1 MGIKGRFMMNN
12 KGVTMIELLIVV
24 AIFSLIL
31 TGLTIAFI
39 QQQRLSNFTQEAIDV
54 DQTGRTAL
62 DYIASIVRNAA
73 ARQGKTFSMSFE
85 NGGSTA
91 DPTRC
96 EDNTGDDAGSV
107 DNTPDCLT
115 IFTWDITKGEYVDP
129 VTNERKFPSIAASV
143 TVASA
148 GPPLVLQL
156 PEKWFKDDSGNP
168 LAQPLL
174 EAGDLL
180 GFRSRIIL
188 CTPDSTVSCV
198 ATPHLCTEC
207 AAILRVD
214 SVDSATQQATI
225 DNVDDI
231 IEQNFQELDF
241 AVDEMATF
249 INNFFLPVINT
260 YSNEMTIVQAQTFTI
275 DPADRQLLLRQN
287 EAGNFQ
293 PIAGPL
299 DANSPDASGIVDLQ
313 FVFNLQRADGG
324 MTKVGVPLDAAN
336 CRFPNFDELE
346 NEIGLDP
353 NTPCRSGE
361 KDIRTIEIY
370 LLVRSRVRPT
380 LVQGK
385 FTPLQS
391 VPAIGDVLER
401 DTNHASLG
409 EGFMY
414 RLFSTVVYIRNMA
427 REEFG

>member
-1 MGIKGRFMMNN
+1 MNN
-12 KGVTMIELLIVV
+12 KGFTLIELLIVV

-73 ARQGKTFSMSFE
+73 ARQGKTFSLSFE

-91 DPTRC
+91 DPRC
-96 EDNTGDDAGSV
+96 EDNTGDNAGSV

-115 IFTWDITKGEYVDP
+115 IFTWDITRGQTGP
-129 VTNERKFPSIAASV
+129 IFPSTAGIV

-156 PEKWFKDDSGNP
+156 PPEWFQGVNLIGETSNP
-168 LAQPLL
+168 ANNI
-174 EAGDLL
+174 LL
-180 GFRSRIIL
+180 GFRSRVIL
-188 CTPDSTVSCV
+188 CNPDAPGICV
-198 ATPHLCTEC
+198 ATPNLCTEC
-207 AAILRVD
+207 AAILRTTVD
-214 SVDSATQQATI
+214 GTTQQATI
-225 DNVDDI
+225 DDVDKI
-231 IEQNFQELDF
+231 IEQNFQDSDF
-241 AVDEMATF
+241 ADMTTF
-249 INNFFLPVINT
+249 INSFFLPVINT
-260 YSNEMTIVQAQTFTI
+260 YSNEMTIDQSHTFTI
-275 DPADRQLLLRQN
+275 DTTDRQLLLRQN

-299 DANSPDASGIVDLQ
+299 DANNPDASGIVDLQ

-346 NEIGLDP
+346 NEIEGDP
-353 NTPCRSGE
+353 NTMCRSGE
-361 KDIRTIEIY
+361 KDIRTVEIY

-401 DTNHASLG
+401 DTDHASLG

-414 RLFSTVVYIRNMA
+414 RIFSTTIYIRNMA

>member
-1 MGIKGRFMMNN
+1 MTNN
-12 KGVTMIELLIVV
+12 KGFTMIELLIVV

-73 ARQGKTFSMSFE
+73 ARQGKAFSLSFE

-91 DPTRC
+91 DPRC
-96 EDNTGDDAGSV
+96 EDNTGDNAGSV
-107 DNTPDCLT
+107 DNKPDCLT
-115 IFTWDITKGEYVDP
+115 IFTWDITRGQ
-129 VTNERKFPSIAASV
+129 NGSIFPSTAGIV

-156 PEKWFKDDSGNP
+156 PPEWFQGGNLIGETTTP
-168 LAQPLL
+168 TNNI
-174 EAGDLL
+174 LL
-180 GFRSRIIL
+180 GFRSRVIL
-188 CTPDSTVSCV
+188 CNPVNPAPPDPPIVNCAQTPN
-198 ATPHLCTEC
+198 LCTEC
-207 AAILRVD
+207 AVILRATID
-214 SVDSATQQATI
+214 GATQQATI
-225 DNVDDI
+225 DDVNQI
-231 IEQNFQELDF
+231 IEQNFQDSDF
-241 AVDEMATF
+241 ADMTTF

-260 YSNEMTIVQAQTFTI
+260 YSNEMTIDQSHTFTI
-275 DPADRQLLLRQN
+275 DPNDRQLLLRQN
-287 EAGNFQ
+287 EAGSFQ
-293 PIAGPL
+293 PISGPL
-299 DANSPDASGIVDLQ
+299 DVNNPDASGIVDLQ

-346 NEIGLDP
+346 NEIGVDLIH
-353 NTPCRSGE
+353 PCRSGE
-361 KDIRTIEIY
+361 KDIRTVEIY

-380 LVQGK
+380 LVQGQ

-401 DTNHASLG
+401 DTDHPSLG

-414 RLFSTVVYIRNMA
+414 RIFSTTIYIRNMA

>member
-1 MGIKGRFMMNN
+1 MNN
-12 KGVTMIELLIVV
+12 KGFTLIELLIVV

-96 EDNTGDDAGSV
+96 EDNTGDNAGSV
-107 DNTPDCLT
+107 DNKPDCLT
-115 IFTWDITKGEYVDP
+115 IFTWDITRGQ
-129 VTNERKFPSIAASV
+129 NGSIFPSTAGIV

-156 PEKWFKDDSGNP
+156 PPEWFQGGNLIGETSNP
-168 LAQPLL
+168 ANNI
-174 EAGDLL
+174 LL

-188 CTPDSTVSCV
+188 CSPDATVSCV
-198 ATPHLCTEC
+198 ATPNLCTEC
-207 AAILRVD
+207 AAILRTTID
-214 SVDSATQQATI
+214 GTTQQATI
-225 DNVDDI
+225 DDVNQI
-231 IEQNFQELDF
+231 IEQNFQDSDF
-241 AVDEMATF
+241 ADMTTF

-260 YSNEMTIVQAQTFTI
+260 YSNEMTIDQSHTFTI
-275 DPADRQLLLRQN
+275 DPNDRQLLLRQN

-293 PIAGPL
+293 PISGPL
-299 DANSPDASGIVDLQ
+299 DVNNPDASGIVDLQ
-313 FVFNLQRADGG
+313 FVFNLQRRDGG

-346 NEIGLDP
+346 NEIGVDLIH
-353 NTPCRSGE
+353 PCRSGE
-361 KDIRTIEIY
+361 KDIRTVEIY

-380 LVQGK
+380 LVQGQ

-401 DTNHASLG
+401 DTDHASLG

-414 RLFSTVVYIRNMA
+414 RIFSTTIYIRNMA

>member
-1 MGIKGRFMMNN
+1 MNN
-12 KGVTMIELLIVV
+12 KGFTLIELLIVT
-24 AIFSLIL
+24 AIFTLIL

-39 QQQRLSNFTQEAIDV
+39 QQQRLSNFTQEAIDI

-62 DYIASIVRNAA
+62 DYIASIVRNAT
-73 ARQGKTFSMSFE
+73 ARQGKTFSLGFE

-91 DPTRC
+91 VPRC
-96 EDNTGDDAGSV
+96 DDNTGDPNGSI

-115 IFTWDITKGEYVDP
+115 IFTWDITRGEFVDC
-129 VTNERKFPSIAASV
+129 VTNERKFPSTAPSISV
-143 TVASA
+143 VSA

-156 PEKWFKDDSGNP
+156 PQEWFPPCGETPLIEGN
-168 LAQPLL
+168 
-174 EAGDLL
+174 EDCENGDLL
-180 GFRSRIIL
+180 GFRSRINL

-198 ATPHLCTEC
+198 ATPNLCTEC
-207 AAILRVD
+207 ATILRVKT
-214 SVDSATQQATI
+214 VDSATRQATI
-225 DNVDDI
+225 CDGVDAI
-231 IEQNFQELDF
+231 LEQNFQEDDF
-241 AVDEMATF
+241 ADMNTF
-249 INNFFLPVINT
+249 INNFFLPSIAT
-260 YSNEMTIVQAQTFTI
+260 LSNEMTIVQAQTFTI

-293 PIAGPL
+293 PISGPL
-299 DANSPDASGIVDLQ
+299 DANNPDASGIVDLQ

-336 CRFPNFDELE
+336 CRFPNFDKLE
-346 NEIGLDP
+346 NEIEGNP
-353 NTPCRSGE
+353 MCRSSE
-361 KDIRTIEIY
+361 KDIRTVEIY

>member
-1 MGIKGRFMMNN
+1 MMNN
-12 KGVTMIELLIVV
+12 KGYTMIELLIVT
-24 AIFSLIL
+24 AIFTLIL

-73 ARQGKTFSMSFE
+73 ARQGKTFSLSFE

-91 DPTRC
+91 DPRC
-96 EDNTGDDAGSV
+96 EDNTGDNAGSV

-115 IFTWDITKGEYVDP
+115 IFTWDITRGQTGP
-129 VTNERKFPSIAASV
+129 IFPSTAGIV

-156 PEKWFKDDSGNP
+156 PPEWFQGVNLIGETSNP
-168 LAQPLL
+168 ANNI
-174 EAGDLL
+174 LL
-180 GFRSRIIL
+180 GFRSRVIL
-188 CTPDSTVSCV
+188 CNPDAPGICV
-198 ATPHLCTEC
+198 ATPNLCTEC
-207 AAILRVD
+207 AAILRTTVD
-214 SVDSATQQATI
+214 GTTQQATI
-225 DNVDDI
+225 DDVDKI
-231 IEQNFQELDF
+231 IEQNFQDSDF
-241 AVDEMATF
+241 ADMTTF
-249 INNFFLPVINT
+249 INSFFLPVINT
-260 YSNEMTIVQAQTFTI
+260 YSNEMTIDQSHTFTI
-275 DPADRQLLLRQN
+275 DTTDRQLLLRQN

-299 DANSPDASGIVDLQ
+299 DANNPDASGIVDLQ

-346 NEIGLDP
+346 NEIEGDP
-353 NTPCRSGE
+353 NTMCRSGE
-361 KDIRTIEIY
+361 KDIRTVEIY

-385 FTPLQS
+385 FTPVQS

-414 RLFSTVVYIRNMA
+414 RIFSTTIYIRNMA

>member
-1 MGIKGRFMMNN
+1 MNN
-12 KGVTMIELLIVV
+12 KGYTMIELLIVT
-24 AIFSLIL
+24 AIFTLIL

-73 ARQGKTFSMSFE
+73 ARQGKTFSLSFE

-91 DPTRC
+91 DPRC
-96 EDNTGDDAGSV
+96 EDNTGDNAGSV
-107 DNTPDCLT
+107 DNTPEDCLT
-115 IFTWDITKGEYVDP
+115 IFTWDITRGQTGP
-129 VTNERKFPSIAASV
+129 IFPSTAGIV

-156 PEKWFKDDSGNP
+156 PPEWFQGVNLIGETSNP
-168 LAQPLL
+168 ANNI
-174 EAGDLL
+174 LL
-180 GFRSRIIL
+180 GFRSRVIL
-188 CTPDSTVSCV
+188 CNPDAPGICV
-198 ATPHLCTEC
+198 ATPNLCTEC
-207 AAILRVD
+207 AAILRTTVD
-214 SVDSATQQATI
+214 GTTQQATI
-225 DNVDDI
+225 DDVDKI
-231 IEQNFQELDF
+231 IEQNFQDSDF
-241 AVDEMATF
+241 ADMTTF
-249 INNFFLPVINT
+249 INSFFLPVINT
-260 YSNEMTIVQAQTFTI
+260 YSNEMTIDQSHTFTI
-275 DPADRQLLLRQN
+275 DTTDRQLLLRQN

-299 DANSPDASGIVDLQ
+299 DANNPDASGIVDLQ

-346 NEIGLDP
+346 NEIEGDP
-353 NTPCRSGE
+353 NTMCRSGE
-361 KDIRTIEIY
+361 KDIRTVEIY

-385 FTPLQS
+385 FTPVQS

-414 RLFSTVVYIRNMA
+414 RIFSTTIYIRNMA

>member
-1 MGIKGRFMMNN
+1 MNN
-12 KGVTMIELLIVV
+12 KGYTMIELLIVT
-24 AIFSLIL
+24 AIFTLIL

-62 DYIASIVRNAA
+62 DYIASIVRNAT
-73 ARQGKTFSMSFE
+73 ARQGKTFSLGFE

-91 DPTRC
+91 VPRC
-96 EDNTGDDAGSV
+96 DDNTGDPNGSI

-115 IFTWDITKGEYVDP
+115 IFTWDITRGEFVDC
-129 VTNERKFPSIAASV
+129 VTNERKFPSTAPSISV
-143 TVASA
+143 VSA

-156 PEKWFKDDSGNP
+156 PQEWFPPCGETPLIEGN
-168 LAQPLL
+168 
-174 EAGDLL
+174 EDCENGDLL
-180 GFRSRIIL
+180 GFRSRINL

-198 ATPHLCTEC
+198 ATPNLCTEC
-207 AAILRVD
+207 ATILRVKT
-214 SVDSATQQATI
+214 VDSATRQATI
-225 DNVDDI
+225 CDGVDAI
-231 IEQNFQELDF
+231 LEQNFQEDDF
-241 AVDEMATF
+241 ADMNTF
-249 INNFFLPVINT
+249 INNFFLPSIAT
-260 YSNEMTIVQAQTFTI
+260 LSNEMTIVQAQTFTI

-293 PIAGPL
+293 PISGPL
-299 DANSPDASGIVDLQ
+299 DANNPDASGIVDLQ

-336 CRFPNFDELE
+336 CRFPNFHKLE
-346 NEIGLDP
+346 NEIEGNP
-353 NTPCRSGE
+353 MCRSSE
-361 KDIRTIEIY
+361 KDIRTVEIY

>member
-1 MGIKGRFMMNN
+1 MTNN
-12 KGVTMIELLIVV
+12 KGFTMIELLIVV

-168 LAQPLL
+168 LAQPLI

-188 CTPDSTVSCV
+188 CTPDSTVNCV
-198 ATPHLCTEC
+198 ATPNLCTEC

-225 DNVDDI
+225 DDVDKI
-231 IEQNFQELDF
+231 IEQNFQDSDF
-241 AVDEMATF
+241 TDMTDF
-249 INNFFLPVINT
+249 INDFFIPIINT
-260 YSNEMTIVQAQTFTI
+260 YSNEMTIDQSHTFTI
-275 DPADRQLLLRQN
+275 DPNDMQLLLRQN
-287 EAGNFQ
+287 ENLPVSYQ

-299 DANSPDASGIVDLQ
+299 NANNPDASGIVDLQ
-313 FVFNLQRADGG
+313 FVFNLQRRDGG

-401 DTNHASLG
+401 DTDHASLG

-414 RLFSTVVYIRNMA
+414 RIFSTTVYVRNMA

>member
-1 MGIKGRFMMNN
+1 MMNN
-12 KGVTMIELLIVV
+12 KGYTMIELLIVT
-24 AIFSLIL
+24 AIFTLIL

-54 DQTGRTAL
+54 DQTGKTAL

-168 LAQPLL
+168 LAQPLI

-188 CTPDSTVSCV
+188 CTPDSTVNCV
-198 ATPHLCTEC
+198 ATPNLCTEC

-225 DNVDDI
+225 DDVDKI
-231 IEQNFQELDF
+231 IEQNFQDSDF
-241 AVDEMATF
+241 TDMTDF
-249 INNFFLPVINT
+249 INDFFIPIINT
-260 YSNEMTIVQAQTFTI
+260 YSNEMTIDQSHTFTI
-275 DPADRQLLLRQN
+275 DPNDMQLLLRQN
-287 EAGNFQ
+287 ENLPVSYQ

-299 DANSPDASGIVDLQ
+299 NANNPDASGIVDLQ

-346 NEIGLDP
+346 NGIEANP
-353 NTPCRSGE
+353 PCRSSE
-361 KDIRTIEIY
+361 KDIRTVEIY

-414 RLFSTVVYIRNMA
+414 RIFSTTIYIRNMA

>member
-1 MGIKGRFMMNN
+1 MNN
-12 KGVTMIELLIVV
+12 KGFTLIELLIVV
-24 AIFSLIL
+24 TILSLIL

-62 DYIASIVRNAA
+62 DYIASIIRNST
-73 ARQGKTFSMSFE
+73 ARQGKTFSISFE

-91 DPTRC
+91 DPLC
-96 EDNTGDDAGSV
+96 EENTGDDAGSV

-148 GPPLVLQL
+148 GPPLVLRL

-168 LAQPLL
+168 LAQPLI

-188 CTPDSTVSCV
+188 CTPDSTVNCV
-198 ATPHLCTEC
+198 ATPNLCTEC

-225 DNVDDI
+225 DDVDKI

-287 EAGNFQ
+287 EAGN
-293 PIAGPL
+293 
-299 DANSPDASGIVDLQ
+299 
-313 FVFNLQRADGG
+313 
-324 MTKVGVPLDAAN
+324 
-336 CRFPNFDELE
+336 
-346 NEIGLDP
+346 
-353 NTPCRSGE
+353 
-361 KDIRTIEIY
+361 
-370 LLVRSRVRPT
+370 
-380 LVQGK
+380 
-385 FTPLQS
+385 
-391 VPAIGDVLER
+391 
-401 DTNHASLG
+401 
-409 EGFMY
+409 
-414 RLFSTVVYIRNMA
+414 
-427 REEFG
+427 

>member
-1 MGIKGRFMMNN
+1 MNN
-12 KGVTMIELLIVV
+12 KGYTMIELLIVT
-24 AIFSLIL
+24 AIFTLIL

-73 ARQGKTFSMSFE
+73 ARQGKTFSLSFE

-91 DPTRC
+91 DPRC
-96 EDNTGDDAGSV
+96 EDNTGDNAGSV

-115 IFTWDITKGEYVDP
+115 IFTWDITRGQTGP
-129 VTNERKFPSIAASV
+129 IFPSTAGIV

-156 PEKWFKDDSGNP
+156 PPEWFQGVNLIGETSNP
-168 LAQPLL
+168 ANNI
-174 EAGDLL
+174 LL
-180 GFRSRIIL
+180 GFRSRVIL
-188 CTPDSTVSCV
+188 CNPDAPGICV
-198 ATPHLCTEC
+198 ATPNLCTEC
-207 AAILRVD
+207 AAILRTTVD
-214 SVDSATQQATI
+214 GTTQQATI
-225 DNVDDI
+225 DDVDKI
-231 IEQNFQELDF
+231 IEQNFQDSDF
-241 AVDEMATF
+241 ADMTTF
-249 INNFFLPVINT
+249 INSFFLPVINT
-260 YSNEMTIVQAQTFTI
+260 YSNEMTIDQSHTFTI
-275 DPADRQLLLRQN
+275 DTTDRQLLLRQN

-299 DANSPDASGIVDLQ
+299 DANNPDASGIVDLQ

-346 NEIGLDP
+346 NEIEGDP
-353 NTPCRSGE
+353 NTMCRSGE
-361 KDIRTIEIY
+361 KDIRTVEIY

-385 FTPLQS
+385 FTPVQS

-414 RLFSTVVYIRNMA
+414 RIFSTTIYIRNMA

>member
-1 MGIKGRFMMNN
+1 MNN
-12 KGVTMIELLIVV
+12 KGFTMIELLIVV

-39 QQQRLSNFTQEAIDV
+39 QQQRLSNFTQEAIDI

-62 DYIASIVRNAA
+62 DYIASIVRNAT
-73 ARQGKTFSMSFE
+73 ARQGKTFSLGFE

-91 DPTRC
+91 VPRC
-96 EDNTGDDAGSV
+96 DDNTGDPNGSI

-115 IFTWDITKGEYVDP
+115 IFTWDITRGEFVDC
-129 VTNERKFPSIAASV
+129 VTNERKFPSTAPSISV
-143 TVASA
+143 VSA

-156 PEKWFKDDSGNP
+156 PQEWFPPCGETPLIEGN
-168 LAQPLL
+168 
-174 EAGDLL
+174 EDCENGDLL
-180 GFRSRIIL
+180 GFRSRINL

-198 ATPHLCTEC
+198 ATPNLCTEC
-207 AAILRVD
+207 ATILRVKT
-214 SVDSATQQATI
+214 VDSATRQATI
-225 DNVDDI
+225 CDGVDAI
-231 IEQNFQELDF
+231 LEQNFQEDDF
-241 AVDEMATF
+241 ADMNTF
-249 INNFFLPVINT
+249 INNFFLPSIAT
-260 YSNEMTIVQAQTFTI
+260 LSNEMTIVQAQTFTI

-293 PIAGPL
+293 PISGPL
-299 DANSPDASGIVDLQ
+299 DANNPDASGIVDLQ

-336 CRFPNFDELE
+336 CRFPNFDKLE
-346 NEIGLDP
+346 NEIEGNP
-353 NTPCRSGE
+353 MCRSSE
-361 KDIRTIEIY
+361 KDIRTVEIY

-401 DTNHASLG
+401 NTNHASLG

>member
-1 MGIKGRFMMNN
+1 MMNN
-12 KGVTMIELLIVV
+12 KGYTMIELLIVT
-24 AIFSLIL
+24 AIFTLIL

-73 ARQGKTFSMSFE
+73 ARQGKTFSLSFE

-91 DPTRC
+91 DPRC
-96 EDNTGDDAGSV
+96 EDNTGDNAGSV

-115 IFTWDITKGEYVDP
+115 IFTWDITRGQTGP
-129 VTNERKFPSIAASV
+129 IFPSTAGIV

-156 PEKWFKDDSGNP
+156 PPEWFQGVNLIGETSNP
-168 LAQPLL
+168 ANNI
-174 EAGDLL
+174 LL
-180 GFRSRIIL
+180 GFRSRVIL
-188 CTPDSTVSCV
+188 CNPDAPGICV
-198 ATPHLCTEC
+198 ATPNLCTEC
-207 AAILRVD
+207 AAILRTTVD
-214 SVDSATQQATI
+214 GTTQQATI
-225 DNVDDI
+225 DDVDKI
-231 IEQNFQELDF
+231 IEQNFQDSDF
-241 AVDEMATF
+241 ADMTTF
-249 INNFFLPVINT
+249 INSFFLPVINT
-260 YSNEMTIVQAQTFTI
+260 YSNEMTIDQSHTFTI
-275 DPADRQLLLRQN
+275 DTTDRQLLLRQN

-299 DANSPDASGIVDLQ
+299 DANNPDASGIVDLQ

-346 NEIGLDP
+346 NEIEGDP
-353 NTPCRSGE
+353 NTMCRSGE
-361 KDIRTIEIY
+361 KDIRTVEIY

-414 RLFSTVVYIRNMA
+414 RIFSTTIYIRNMA

>member
-1 MGIKGRFMMNN
+1 MNN
-12 KGVTMIELLIVV
+12 KGFTMIELLIVV

-62 DYIASIVRNAA
+62 DYIASIVRNAT
-73 ARQGKTFSMSFE
+73 ARQGKTFSLGFE
-85 NGGSTA
+85 SGGSTA
-91 DPTRC
+91 DPRC
-96 EDNTGDDAGSV
+96 EDNTGTAAGSV

-115 IFTWDITKGEYVDP
+115 IFTWDITRGEFVDP
-129 VTNERKFPSIAASV
+129 VTNERKFPSTAASISLV
-143 TVASA
+143 SA

-156 PEKWFKDDSGNP
+156 PQEWFPPFVTTPLIEGNVDC
-168 LAQPLL
+168 
-174 EAGDLL
+174 ENGDLL
-180 GFRSRIIL
+180 GFRSRINL
-188 CTPDSTVSCV
+188 CTLDSTVSCV
-198 ATPHLCTEC
+198 ATPNLCTEC
-207 AAILRVD
+207 ATILRVKT
-214 SVDSATQQATI
+214 VDSATRQATI
-225 DNVDDI
+225 CDGVDAI
-231 IEQNFQELDF
+231 LEQNFQEDDF
-241 AVDEMATF
+241 ADMNTF
-249 INNFFLPVINT
+249 INNFFLPSIAT
-260 YSNEMTIVQAQTFTI
+260 LSNEMTIVQAQTFTI

-287 EAGNFQ
+287 EAGSFQ
-293 PIAGPL
+293 PISGPL
-299 DANSPDASGIVDLQ
+299 DVNNPDASGIVDLQ

-346 NEIGLDP
+346 NEIVANP
-353 NTPCRSGE
+353 TSMCRSGE
-361 KDIRTIEIY
+361 KDIRTVEIY

-414 RLFSTVVYIRNMA
+414 RIFSTVVYIRNMA

>member
-1 MGIKGRFMMNN
+1 MTNN
-12 KGVTMIELLIVV
+12 KGFTMIELLIVV

-73 ARQGKTFSMSFE
+73 ARQGKTFSLSFE

-91 DPTRC
+91 DPRC
-96 EDNTGDDAGSV
+96 EDNTGDNAGSV

-115 IFTWDITKGEYVDP
+115 IFTWDITRGQTGP
-129 VTNERKFPSIAASV
+129 IFPSTAGIV

-156 PEKWFKDDSGNP
+156 PPEWFQGVNLIGETSNP
-168 LAQPLL
+168 ANNI
-174 EAGDLL
+174 LL
-180 GFRSRIIL
+180 GFRSRVIL
-188 CTPDSTVSCV
+188 CNPDAPGICV
-198 ATPHLCTEC
+198 ATPNLCTEC
-207 AAILRVD
+207 AAILRTTVD
-214 SVDSATQQATI
+214 GTTQQATI
-225 DNVDDI
+225 DDVDKI
-231 IEQNFQELDF
+231 IEQNFQDSDF
-241 AVDEMATF
+241 ADMTTF
-249 INNFFLPVINT
+249 INSFFLPVINT
-260 YSNEMTIVQAQTFTI
+260 YSNEMTIDQSHTFTI
-275 DPADRQLLLRQN
+275 DTTDRQLLLRQN

-299 DANSPDASGIVDLQ
+299 DANNPDASGIVDLQ

-346 NEIGLDP
+346 NEIEGDP
-353 NTPCRSGE
+353 NTMCRSGE
-361 KDIRTIEIY
+361 KDIRTVEIY

-385 FTPLQS
+385 FTPVQS

-414 RLFSTVVYIRNMA
+414 RIFSTTIYIRNMA

>member
-1 MGIKGRFMMNN
+1 MNN
-12 KGVTMIELLIVV
+12 KGFTLIELLIVV

-168 LAQPLL
+168 LAQPLI

-188 CTPDSTVSCV
+188 CTPDSTVNCV
-198 ATPHLCTEC
+198 ATPNLCTEC

-225 DNVDDI
+225 DDVDKI
-231 IEQNFQELDF
+231 IEQNFQDSDF
-241 AVDEMATF
+241 TDMTDF
-249 INNFFLPVINT
+249 INDFFIPIINT
-260 YSNEMTIVQAQTFTI
+260 YSNEMTIDQSHTFTI
-275 DPADRQLLLRQN
+275 DPNDMQLLLRQN
-287 EAGNFQ
+287 ENLPVSYQ

-299 DANSPDASGIVDLQ
+299 NANNPDASGIVDLQ
-313 FVFNLQRADGG
+313 FVFNLQRRDGG

-346 NEIGLDP
+346 NVIGLDP

-361 KDIRTIEIY
+361 KDIRSVEIY

-380 LVQGK
+380 LVQGQ
-385 FTPLQS
+385 FTPEQT

-401 DTNHASLG
+401 DTDHASLG

-414 RLFSTVVYIRNMA
+414 RIFSTTIYIRNMA